1 MRLYCRRTMKEGIMG
16 KNLKRKAMM
25 RGNRRWMWRIMEN
38 RNKLRYTLKIRKARN
53 KKGEK

>member
-1 MRLYCRRTMKEGIMG
+1 MKEGIMG